1 MSTRALVAIYENGK
15 LKATYFHHCDG
26 YVSWL
31 GNMLRT
37 FANIVGHNMNDT
49 DNLDR
54 KLKVKE
60 KNEIVKSRSGLEML
74 KPLFEIENGFSLETN
89 FDDWWCLEYIYRIN
103 FVYDP
108 KESYFKWDTTLE
120 YTTEIAPVDN
130 TWKTMEKFT
139 PLVCY
144 EGVHYITESDHPIPT
159 ILYGKVK
166 SRELP
171 APPVPIT
178 KPEPEPKP
186 KKRAKKKS

>member
-15 LKATYFHHCDG
+15 LKATYFHPWDG

-31 GNMLRT
+31 GNILRT

-49 DNLDR
+49 DNLDS

-60 KNEIVKSRSGLEML
+60 KDEIVKSRSGLEML
-74 KPLFEIENGFSLETN
+74 KTLFEIENGFCLEDN
-89 FDDWWCLEYIYRIN
+89 FTVWWCLEYIYRIN

-108 KESYFKWDTTLE
+108 KASYFKWDTKLE
-120 YTTEIAPVDN
+120 YTTKIARVDK
-130 TWKTMEKFT
+130 TWKPLKKFT

-144 EGVHYITESDHPIPT
+144 EGVHYATETDLPIPS

-178 KPEPEPKP
+178 KTETEET
-186 KKRAKKKS
+186 